1 MKNIFLVLLLI
12 ACMTQAL
19 QAQRGWEAGGQVGV
33 AHYFGDLNTEYRL
46 TDPKLAVGVFGRF
59 NFNNRLCLKIGA
71 NYGSVAADD
80 ADSDNTFERSRNLSF
95 RSTVLDGLAQFEFNF
110 LPYNH
115 GSRDEFF
122 TPYLFAGLA
131 VFNFEPQAFH
141 NDEWIDL
148 SPLGTEGQFRGEE
161 YYTTQ
166 GAFVFGAGLK
176 VSLSYEWSIEFEL
189 SAKNLFT
196 DYLDDVSTVYPE
208 FDDLENLHGPTAV
221 LLSDRS
227 VELVP
232 DVLDKPVGE
241 TGRQRGNSNDNDSYA
256 ILGVS
261 VVYYFGGINCPKIG
275 RD

>member
-1 MKNIFLVLLLI
+1 MKNILLILLLI
-12 ACMTQAL
+12 ISYTSIL
-19 QAQRGWEAGGQVGV
+19 QAQRGWEAGGQLGA
-33 AHYFGDLNTEYRL
+33 AHYFGDLNTDFKIN
-46 TDPKLAVGVFGRF
+46 DPRFAVGVFGRY
-59 NFNNRLCLKIGA
+59 NFNNRLCIKLGA

-80 ADSDNTFERSRNLSF
+80 AKSDNTFERSRNLSF
-95 RSTVLDGLAQFEFNF
+95 RSNVLDGVAQFEFNF

-122 TPYLFAGLA
+122 SPYLFAGFS
-131 VFNFEPQAFH
+131 VVKFEPQALY
-141 NDEWIDL
+141 NGEWVDL

-176 VSLSYEWSIEFEL
+176 ISLTYEWSIEFEL

-208 FDDLENLHGPTAV
+208 IDDLENLHGPMAV
-221 LLSDRS
+221 ALSDRS

-232 DVLDKPVGE
+232 TMLAEPVGE
-241 TGRQRGNSNDNDSYA
+241 PGRQRGNSNDNDSYV

-261 VVYYFGGINCPKIG
+261 AVYYFGGINCPKVG

>member
-1 MKNIFLVLLLI
+1 
-12 ACMTQAL
+12 MTQAL
-19 QAQRGWEAGGQVGV
+19 HAQRGWEAGGQIGA
-33 AHYFGDLNTEYRL
+33 AHYFGDLNTDYKI
-46 TDPKLAVGVFGRF
+46 TDPRLAVGVFGRF
-59 NFNNRLCLKIGA
+59 NFNNRLCIKIGA
-71 NYGSVAADD
+71 NYGAVAADD

-95 RSTVLDGLAQFEFNF
+95 RSNVLDGLAQFEFNF

-122 TPYLFAGLA
+122 TPYLFAGFS
-131 VFNFEPQAFH
+131 VFKFNPQAFY

-148 SPLGTEGQFRGEE
+148 QPLGTEGQFRGEE

-166 GAFVFGAGLK
+166 GAFVFGGGLK

-189 SAKNLFT
+189 SAKSLFT

-208 FDDLENLHGPTAV
+208 FDDLENLHGVRAV
-221 LLSDRS
+221 ALSDRS

-232 DVLDKPVGE
+232 DALDRPVGE
-241 TGRQRGNSNDNDSYA
+241 TGRQRGNSNDNDAYA